1 MKNFLISIKIVDV
14 STQYNMM
21 AKKTRRY
28 RFFSFVSSCQV
39 DRSHYKM
46 VKSLIEC
53 MPTMFVCIVIAVVVF
68 EFMEIKSLYWFH
80 SWKKKKKKIKDSEI
94 VCVSFFFSSFICFYF
109 SNWIEFEEDCQCFI
123 LLTARNDNDDH
134 QWPNDQSIHRS
145 LVFFFLFYLY

>member
-1 MKNFLISIKIVDV
+1 
-14 STQYNMM
+14 MM

-28 RFFSFVSSCQV
+28 RSCQV

-53 MPTMFVCIVIAVVVF
+53 MPTMF
-68 EFMEIKSLYWFH
+68 
-80 SWKKKKKKIKDSEI
+80 
-94 VCVSFFFSSFICFYF
+94 
-109 SNWIEFEEDCQCFI
+109 FEEDCQCFI

-145 LVFFFLFYLY
+145 LNDRQSYIVFYCLLLNN